1 MDRPPYAHDKRYYTL
16 YEAMTRRFG
25 RRVMKASV
33 DAGFTCPN
41 LDGTCGTRGCAF
53 CRDGSSG
60 CGGLYGSARPSIT
73 GQLALERRRIRE
85 KWPDAG
91 LIAYFQAHTNTYA
104 PVDTLKSLYE
114 EALEQEGVCGLSIA
128 TRPDAL
134 PEPVA
139 DYLADLSR
147 RTYLTVELGLQT
159 IHDDTARRFGRGY
172 DTACFIDAV
181 TRLRTRGIRV
191 CAHLID
197 GLPGETRD
205 RMLESARTLAD
216 LRVDGVKIHL
226 LHILSGTRLAE
237 EYEAG
242 NIEPLSREAYID
254 TVVRQLELLPPDTVV
269 ERLTGDGIK
278 SQLLAPLWSLDK
290 IAVLGGI
297 DKELARRDTWQGKAY
312 EVPPHKI

>member
-1 MDRPPYAHDKRYYTL
+1 M
-16 YEAMTRRFG
+16 
-25 RRVMKASV
+25 
-33 DAGFTCPN
+33 
-41 LDGTCGTRGCAF
+41 
-53 CRDGSSG
+53 
-60 CGGLYGSARPSIT
+60 
-73 GQLALERRRIRE
+73 
-85 KWPDAG
+85 
-91 LIAYFQAHTNTYA
+91 
-104 PVDTLKSLYE
+104 
-114 EALEQEGVCGLSIA
+114 CGLSIA

-139 DYLADLSR
+139 DYLGELSR
-147 RTYLTVELGLQT
+147 QTYLTVELGLQT

-181 TRLRTRGIRV
+181 HRLRGRGIRI

-205 RMLESARTLAD
+205 RMLDSARALAA

-226 LHILSGTRLAE
+226 LHILSGTRLAA

-242 NIEPLSREAYID
+242 FIEPMSREAYIG

-269 ERLTGDGIK
+269 ERLTGDGSK
-278 SQLLAPLWSLDK
+278 AHLLAPLWSLDK

-297 DKELARRDTWQGKAY
+297 DRELARQDTWQGKAY
-312 EVPPHKI
+312 GA

>member
-1 MDRPPYAHDKRYYTL
+1 MDKPAYAHNKRYYTL

-41 LDGTCGTRGCAF
+41 LDGTCGSRGCAF

-60 CGGLYGSARPSIT
+60 SHDLYGAARLSVAE
-73 GQLALERRRIRE
+73 QLALERRRIRK

-104 PVDTLKSLYE
+104 PLDTLKSLYE

-139 DYLADLSR
+139 DYLEELSR
-147 RTYLTVELGLQT
+147 QTYLTVELGLQT

-181 TRLRTRGIRV
+181 HRLRSRGIRV

-205 RMLESARTLAD
+205 RMLDSARALAA
-216 LRVDGVKIHL
+216 LQVDGVKIHL
-226 LHILSGTRLAE
+226 LHILSGTRLAA

-242 NIEPLSREAYID
+242 LIEPMSREAYIGV
-254 TVVRQLELLPPDTVV
+254 VVRQLELLPPDTVV
-269 ERLTGDGIK
+269 ERLTGDGSK
-278 SQLLAPLWSLDK
+278 AHLLAPLWSLDK

-297 DKELARRDTWQGKAY
+297 DRELARQDTWQGKAY
-312 EVPPHKI
+312 DAPRL